1 MQKDDAR
8 EAALRRERE
17 SLMSEVAAVERK
29 TLATENAELQR
40 RLDARRAELLSLET
54 KCVFY

>member
-1 MQKDDAR
+1 MLEDAR
-8 EAALRRERE
+8 EARRRERE
-17 SLMSEVAAVERK
+17 SFMSEVAMERK

-40 RLDARRAELLSLET
+40 RLDASRAELLSLKT